1 LWSNP
6 SITGETPH
14 LQVGHIPGWENEIKD
29 WAETLRS
36 GHGSCMLAVSPE
48 IKTDIPA

>member
-1 LWSNP
+1 
-6 SITGETPH
+6 